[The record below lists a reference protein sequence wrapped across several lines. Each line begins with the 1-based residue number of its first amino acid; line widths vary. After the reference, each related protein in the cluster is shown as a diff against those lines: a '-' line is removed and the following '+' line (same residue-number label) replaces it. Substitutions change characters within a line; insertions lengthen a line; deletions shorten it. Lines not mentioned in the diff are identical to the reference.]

1 MSQLAALSLSI
12 GVLGGLATWVFLTV
26 GGILIWAAF
35 VAWACYFHTGGNADA
50 LRNTIVCNIFG
61 SLVAW
66 VAAVIILSVPLA
78 DKLTLPLWAGI
89 VVGVSV
95 WVICYAAN
103 VKALSIIPA
112 NVYGYA
118 CTFAFLLQTPEK
130 LSLDSLMS
138 LSFSNAFIVV
148 SVSMVIGAVL
158 GLVSGKVGAALTAR
172 ASATA

>member
-12 GVLGGLATWVFLTV
+12 AVLGGLATWVFLTV

-35 VAWACYFHTGGNADA
+35 VAWACFFHTGGDSDA
-50 LRNTIVCNIFG
+50 LRNTIVCNVFG
-61 SLVAW
+61 SLVASI
-66 VAAVIILSVPLA
+66 AAIVILAIPLA
-78 DKLTLPLWAGI
+78 DKLTLPLWAAI

-103 VKALSIIPA
+103 IKALSVIPA

-130 LSLDSLMS
+130 LSLASLTS
-138 LSFSNAFIVV
+138 ASFDNAFIAV
-148 SVSMVIGAVL
+148 SVSMIIGAVL

-172 ASATA
+172 TSAAA